1 MKDTD
6 RIVLTGYIPIA
17 IFATAFGVSMIG
29 HGLFVS
35 LLCIIVL
42 TLVLISAM
50 YVVSKIWTGISIFPT
65 NYHQLFID
73 RDQDRLRDDSVFN
86 MIPEDEI
93 NEAYSFLRTSLRK
106 ARDAHPGMA
115 LDEDEYLK
123 HSANTW
129 DDVSIDDIFNR
140 EEDETELHIG
150 DIVYDCDDPKD
161 IIDMGEIIN
170 ISGNLAWVSW
180 RTCHYH
186 SYGNEIHDIN
196 NLKKVQ
202 L

>member
-17 IFATAFGVSMIG
+17 IFATAFSVSMIG

-65 NYHQLFID
+65 DYHQLFID
-73 RDQDRLRDDSVFN
+73 RERLRDDSIFN
-86 MIPEDEI
+86 MIPEDEL

-106 ARDAHPGMA
+106 AS
-115 LDEDEYLK
+115 DEGEYLK
-123 HSANTW
+123 HSTNTW
-129 DDVSIDDIFNR
+129 DDVSIDDIFNW
-140 EEDETELHIG
+140 EDEE
-150 DIVYDCDDPKD
+150 
-161 IIDMGEIIN
+161 
-170 ISGNLAWVSW
+170 
-180 RTCHYH
+180 
-186 SYGNEIHDIN
+186 
-196 NLKKVQ
+196 
-202 L
+202 